1 MMIEIRGG
9 YKMENFNS
17 NNTVT
22 RTAHV
27 TMPQEH
33 PNDYNSQQ
41 YMSQGANQ
49 QMDEPKIVSS
59 PDAQVQYERSSQ
71 YQRQPQY
78 EEQIQPQE
86 PQANYGQ
93 APHQDS
99 VQQVEAEQV
108 GESYQPLILDDGEFE
123 LPMGY
128 IDNLGQLHKT
138 IRLKKMNGEAEEA
151 ISDPKVRDN
160 GGKLVTELIFNVTEK
175 LGTLPHINKDII
187 RGLSVP
193 DRDFILV
200 KNKQYSLGDVAHF
213 VQACPYCKG
222 KNEVSV
228 DLNNQPVKYL
238 KPGEPREIT
247 FDLKDG
253 LVNGK
258 GQLCKTITI
267 VIPNGVVQEKL
278 APIARVNPAQAT
290 TTMLHM
296 ITKEVKGFDFLNPG
310 VFKKMTKRDRDYVS
324 QKLNEF
330 EAGID
335 LTVHTMCAE
344 CGAEFDTVVPVG
356 SLLGE

>member
-1 MMIEIRGG
+1 
-9 YKMENFNS
+9 MENFNNS
-17 NNTVT
+17 NTAT
-22 RTAHV
+22 RNAHV

-33 PNDYNSQQ
+33 PNEYTKSQQ
-41 YMSQGANQ
+41 YMNNGAQ
-49 QMDEPKIVSS
+49 QLENEQRVVSS
-59 PDAQVQYERSSQ
+59 HNAQVQYQE
-71 YQRQPQY
+71 QPQY
-78 EEQIQPQE
+78 GGQARPVNVAQPQVITNE
-86 PQANYGQ
+86 YEESA
-93 APHQDS
+93 S
-99 VQQVEAEQV
+99 VHNESVRMDAEQV
-108 GESYQPLILDDGEFE
+108 EESYQPLILDDGEFE
-123 LPMGY
+123 LPVGY

-138 IRLKKMNGEAEEA
+138 IKLKKMNGEAEEA

-187 RGLSVP
+187 RGLSVQ

-253 LVNGK
+253 LINGK
-258 GQLCKTITI
+258 GQLCKTITV

-324 QKLNEF
+324 QKLNDF